1 MDELR
6 EKTGL
11 DKSKLN
17 KRMAFWCS
25 RGILKQGPLE
35 NATSETWALND
46 TTADFERFSKQ
57 VRSSA
62 YYQLNIC
69 CLFQQLQANV
79 EENLSDEEE
88 EEDVPIDVQVES
100 LEQYWAYTKNLVR
113 V

>member
-35 NATSETWALND
+35 NATSETWALSD
-46 TTADFERFSKQ
+46 STADFERFSKQ
-57 VRSSA
+57 VQRLVFTNETYAFRFSNCKQMWKRTSA
-62 YYQLNIC
+62 T
-69 CLFQQLQANV
+69 
-79 EENLSDEEE
+79 
-88 EEDVPIDVQVES
+88 
-100 LEQYWAYTKNLVR
+100 TKKKKKCPLTFK
-113 V
+113 